1 MMDMGTG
8 LRDAVL
14 AQVRAKPASGRVEV
28 QPVVD
33 VRKHLHPKQL
43 EVFECDAP
51 ALEILGGRQCGK
63 TFTGVGWQIEGG
75 MEKPGATSP
84 YFGLTRESAADIW
97 WPEVEAWWDLLGFD
111 RSLLH
116 EHNKVAILPNGH
128 KLKGR
133 STDDRRTIET
143 ARGAKYCRIVVDEMG
158 AQDERL
164 IRYFVNLLWPTMIKN
179 RGRMV
184 RSGNPGLALDGYWF
198 DHTNAN
204 RDVLTPLYHWTAWD
218 NPALGTPEEV
228 DAFVSQQLEDDC
240 GLSLERIL
248 EILEPSD
255 DDDTEKERAALRV
268 SGPVVTFLREW
279 WARWVADQGTLVYP
293 FELRRNGVDALPTR
307 NSKGVLID
315 VKQWRY
321 VAVCDPAGKG
331 YTGFSV
337 NAAHPE
343 LRRRFVVESSKHK
356 GMLLGEAANKLRAFK
371 AQYPGCRLALDAG
384 GLGSVHSQQ
393 FTREFA
399 LYVEDAVKSEKASSI
414 DFFRNNLIAGI
425 IGVLNGPQNDAW
437 RGEAAACGYD
447 KQRLKHDPDAEDHCL
462 DAAGYGDRLLRMH
475 TQSERDPVDM
485 SPTAVAQRFEDG
497 LIAKRLGNA
506 ARHASRAASL
516 GAAMNRR

>member
-1 MMDMGTG
+1 ME
-8 LRDAVL
+8 A
-14 AQVRAKPASGRVEV
+14 AASEEQGRVEV

-33 VRKHLHPKQL
+33 VRKHLHAKQR

-51 ALEILGGRQCGK
+51 AMEILGGRQCGK

-164 IRYFVNLLWPTMIKN
+164 IRYFVNLLWPTMIKQ
-179 RGRMV
+179 RGRMI
-184 RSGNPGLALDGYWF
+184 RSGNPGLALDGYWY
-198 DHTNAN
+198 DHTNDN
-204 RDVLTPLYHWTAWD
+204 RGVVTPLFRWTAWD
-218 NPALGTPEEV
+218 NPALGSPAEV

-240 GLSLERIL
+240 GMSLERIL

-255 DDDTEKERAALRV
+255 DDDIEKERGALRK

-293 FELRRNGVDALPTR
+293 FDMRRNGVDALPTH
-307 NSKGVLID
+307 NTKGVPID
-315 VKQWRY
+315 PKRWRY

-331 YTGFSV
+331 YTGFAV
-337 NAAHPE
+337 CAAHPE
-343 LRRRFVVESSKHK
+343 LRRRFVVESSKFK
-356 GMLLGEAANKLRAFK
+356 GMLLGEAANKLRGYLT
-371 AQYPGCRLALDAG
+371 QYPGCRLALDAG

-399 LYVEDAVKSEKASSI
+399 LFVEDATKTEKASAI
-414 DFFRNNLIAGI
+414 EFFRNNLIAGV
-425 IGVLNGPQNDAW
+425 IGIMNGPQNDAW

-447 KQRLKHDPDAEDHCL
+447 KHRLKHDPEAEDHCL
-462 DAAGYGDRLLRMH
+462 DAADYGDRLLRTS
-475 TQSERDPVDM
+475 TQVEQEPLDE
-485 SPTAVAQRFEDG
+485 SPLA
-497 LIAKRLGNA
+497 IAKRTEA
-506 ARHASRAASL
+506 AIRQ
-516 GAAMNRR
+516 RRIAQLRPQPGRERWDR